1 MESHVIDGEE
11 TIFNPLTGN
20 MWRPGEWDTFDF
32 ERYESL
38 KAMRQ
43 EQQDSEPRIITRL
56 AMLNRITD
64 QEAVAIDLASIGS
77 TQQAASIRRFM
88 SKVNAAQFVDLN
100 DPDTIN
106 GVQFLV
112 SQGLLTAE
120 RGDEILTNPIRPK
133 ERP

>member
-1 MESHVIDGEE
+1 METHNINGEDHVL
-11 TIFNPLTGN
+11 NPFTRN
-20 MWRPGEWDTFDF
+20 PWKPGEWENFDF
-32 ERYESL
+32 DRYYKLRSL
-38 KAMRQ
+38 DQQEKAP
-43 EQQDSEPRIITRL
+43 EPKVITRL

-77 TQQAASIRRFM
+77 TEQAASIRRFM

-120 RGDEILTNPIRPK
+120 RGDEILTNPVQPK